1 MTREDLHGSGYSNDF
16 LGKAQR
22 YDHEHRNGQ
31 AGFVKIKWFASIMVL
46 PGEQE
51 YIPQTGIEHVEEAHL
66 IRAQNLHASQGGS
79 LVISMLSTQPCVP
92 EFNPWDPCIRKGV
105 VACICNSIVGVAE
118 LGKSQW
124 HGTSQP
130 SYLVSSRFSETS
142 SQ

>member
-1 MTREDLHGSGYSNDF
+1 MTREDLHDSGYSNDF

-22 YDHEHRNGQ
+22 YDHEHRNEQ
-31 AGFVKIKWFASIMVL
+31 AGFVKIKWFSSIMVL

-66 IRAQNLHASQGGS
+66 IRAQNLHARQGE
-79 LVISMLSTQPCVP
+79 ISMFSTQPCVP
-92 EFNPWDPCIRKGV
+92 EFNPWSPCTRSGM
-105 VACICNSIVGVAE
+105 VARICNSIVGVAE
-118 LGKSQW
+118 SGRSQW

-130 SYLVSSRFSETS
+130 SCLVSSRSSETS